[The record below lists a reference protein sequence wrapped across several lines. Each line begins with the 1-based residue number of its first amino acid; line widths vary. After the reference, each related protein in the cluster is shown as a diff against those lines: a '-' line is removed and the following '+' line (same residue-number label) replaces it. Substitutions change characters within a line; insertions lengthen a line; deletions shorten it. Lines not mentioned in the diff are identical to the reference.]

1 MYKVPSISRSNQW
14 FRTVCGLNHGMHNS
28 TQYRAVSH
36 AMYLWQLTPRSLLPQ
51 SPHLGTEPLFLVY
64 KYTRRPPGVF
74 ELWYGVNVCIGISSG
89 GTIQIKHNTTNY
101 THTNIR
107 ICDTN
112 TASTVHRYTHPLDIT
127 QAPTLT
133 PTLSQNQPE
142 RMAPEFCSPAQ
153 RYHLSSNTSFDFWY
167 RSFTW
172 TALLDQ
178 WPSNYH

>member
-14 FRTVCGLNHGMHNS
+14 FGTVCGLDHGMHSS
-28 TQYRAVSH
+28 TQYSVASH
-36 AMYLWQLTPRSLLPQ
+36 GTYLWQLTPRSLLPQ

-74 ELWYGVNVCIGISSG
+74 ELWYGINVC
-89 GTIQIKHNTTNY
+89 TYNVIQTQPALCTG
-101 THTNIR
+101 
-107 ICDTN
+107 
-112 TASTVHRYTHPLDIT
+112 YTHP
-127 QAPTLT
+127 PTLT

-153 RYHLSSNTSFDFWY
+153 RYLLSSNTSLDFWY

-178 WPSNYH
+178 